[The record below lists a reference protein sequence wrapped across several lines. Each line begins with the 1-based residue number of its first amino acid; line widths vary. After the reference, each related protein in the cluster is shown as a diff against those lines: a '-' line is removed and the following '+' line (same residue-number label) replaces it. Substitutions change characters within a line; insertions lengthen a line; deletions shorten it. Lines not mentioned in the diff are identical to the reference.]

1 MHDECLS
8 LETHH
13 DRRLKSLYPSI
24 YIYISISLAPPFAR
38 LPQLGQCPPKGLE
51 QGIAVPLCVC
61 EYVCVCVNVCVVCV
75 CVCIYTVQE
84 EDL

>member
-1 MHDECLS
+1 MN
-8 LETHH
+8 
-13 DRRLKSLYPSI
+13 RRLKSLPLSI
-24 YIYISISLAPPFAR
+24 YIYISISLAPPSAR

-51 QGIAVPLCVC
+51 QGIAVPLCVR
-61 EYVCVCVNVCVVCV
+61 EYMCV